1 MSRPADAA
9 RRRLIVGLGNPG
21 SLYQATRHNIGFEAV
36 DRLAEG
42 GPAGRFARKF
52 DGLLAEI
59 EIDFRRI
66 LLLKPETFMNL
77 SGRSVRQAVQFY
89 KLEPAEDL
97 LVICDD
103 LSLPL
108 GKLRLRS
115 GGSDG
120 GQKGLRDIALQLGTD
135 QFSRLR
141 IGIGDRGPVDAAD
154 FVLSRFRPAERPLID
169 DALILATQAAAV
181 WASQGVQTAM
191 NRFNGPAAVS

>member
-1 MSRPADAA
+1 MTQSADAP

-21 SLYQATRHNIGFEAV
+21 TMYQATRHNIGFEAV
-36 DRLAEG
+36 HRLAEG
-42 GPAGRFARKF
+42 GSDVRFVRKF

-59 EIDFRRI
+59 EIDFRRV

-77 SGRSVRQAVQFY
+77 SGRCVRQAIQFY
-89 KLEPAEDL
+89 KLVPAEDL

-108 GKLRLRS
+108 GKLRLRP

-141 IGIGDRGPVDAAD
+141 IGIGDRGPIDAAD
-154 FVLSRFRPAERPLID
+154 FVLSRFRPAERPAVE

-181 WASQGVQTAM
+181 WVSQGIQPAM
-191 NRFNGPAAVS
+191 NRFNGPATVP